1 MVQSIRVRLTPELVE
16 NICKFYAEHSGHVGL
31 GRFYHKS
38 YAFVV
43 TSLFRPSGT
52 KFNMFNVL

>member
-31 GRFYHKS
+31 GRFCHKS
-38 YAFVV
+38 YAFIV
-43 TSLFRPSGT
+43 TPFFRPTGI
-52 KFNMFNVL
+52 MFKIFKLL